1 VSGGGYNPIDSSSAA
16 INAPSFNVHQWE
28 EVLACFALTLSL
40 AAYSV
45 LQLTVAVYLDNDLH
59 QFEIKSCFLH

>member
-1 VSGGGYNPIDSSSAA
+1 
-16 INAPSFNVHQWE
+16 
-28 EVLACFALTLSL
+28 LACFALTLSL